1 MKVTVIMTIEAEK
14 RTGGLFFYKSSQFIF
29 ILLCNSRREEKRTDW
44 KRQEIKTG
52 WEKMKPRGWFQ
63 RNIKRRVRGRWFS
76 SHLSVQKFSYFASTT
91 TNDLWSRKEWKIQRE
106 KFSHERSV
114 MQEEIFSGSWYRQRK
129 NTTFSPL
136 SFSQVIFSSF
146 SSQSLPSRVYEWVF
160 FTSLNDWK
168 VSWLLRFFT

>member
-29 ILLCNSRREEKRTDW
+29 ILLCNSRREEKKEQIERDR
-44 KRQEIKTG
+44 KSRQDERK
-52 WEKMKPRGWFQ
+52 WSPEAD
-63 RNIKRRVRGRWFS
+63 IKRRVRGRWFS